1 MGKKNNIKRINLIV
15 IIITVVNTIFLHGST
30 RHQEVDKIAKE
41 FRGTWISSVY
51 NLDWPSSKGLG
62 IDQQKEE
69 YLILLDQLQSAG
81 INAVMVQVKPAA
93 DALYPS
99 KYAPW
104 SEYLT
109 GVQGK
114 SPGYDPLAFMI
125 EETHKRGM
133 EFHAWFNPF
142 RVTTNTDKTDKLAF
156 NNPAKLHPEW
166 LLAYDGKLFLNP
178 GLPEVRTYVKNTVI
192 EVVENYD
199 VDGIHFD
206 DYFYP
211 YPDKDKNDI
220 PDQATYEPFK
230 KAYKDIGD
238 WRRYNINAM
247 IKDISIAIKNT
258 NQSIQFGISPFGVW
272 RNGATD
278 DRGSDTKA
286 SVTSYDSLYADTRY
300 WAYVGWIDYIV
311 PQIYWNIG
319 FKPADYQ
326 TVLKWWVKEM
336 DRKPIKLYIGQALH
350 KVGTDGAG
358 TQGAWLNPN
367 ELPNQIL
374 MNRYYDTV
382 RGSIYFRAKLLTN
395 NELGFTDRLKYDL
408 YKDSKNKIY
417 K

>member
-1 MGKKNNIKRINLIV
+1 MNKKNRFKKTNLL
-15 IIITVVNTIFLHGST
+15 IIAIILMNTMFLHASNSENQAHI
-30 RHQEVDKIAKE
+30 RPEE
-41 FRGTWISSVY
+41 LRGAWISSVY
-51 NLDWPSSKGLG
+51 NLDWPSTKSLG

-69 YLILLDQLQSAG
+69 YRVLLDELKKAG

-114 SPGYDPLAFMI
+114 SPGYDPLEFMI
-125 EETHKRGM
+125 EETHKRNM

-142 RVTTNTDKTDKLAF
+142 RVTTSTDQTDQLAY

-166 LLAYDGKLFLNP
+166 VLTYDGRLFLNP
-178 GLPEVRTYVKNTVI
+178 GLPEVRTYVKNTVL

-211 YPDKDKNDI
+211 YPDAKKSDI
-220 PDQATYEPFK
+220 PDSETYEPFK
-230 KAYKDIGD
+230 KAYKNIED

-247 IKDISIAIKNT
+247 IKDISISIKNIDP
-258 NQSIQFGISPFGVW
+258 NMQFGVSPFGVW
-272 RNGATD
+272 RNATTD
-278 DRGSDTKA
+278 PKGSDTKA

-300 WAYVGWIDYIV
+300 WAYVGWIDYIA

-319 FKPADYQ
+319 FKPADYEK
-326 TVLKWWVKEM
+326 VLKWWVNEM
-336 DRKPIKLYIGQALH
+336 SGKPVKLYVGQALY
-350 KVGTDGAG
+350 KVGTHGAG
-358 TQGAWLNPN
+358 TDGAWLNPN
-367 ELPNQIL
+367 ELPSQIL
-374 MNRYYDTV
+374 MNRRYDTV
-382 RGSIYFRAKLLTN
+382 QGSIYFRAELLTDN
-395 NELGFTDRLKYDL
+395 VLGFTDWLQYDL
-408 YKDSKNKIY
+408 YANPKR
-417 K
+417 